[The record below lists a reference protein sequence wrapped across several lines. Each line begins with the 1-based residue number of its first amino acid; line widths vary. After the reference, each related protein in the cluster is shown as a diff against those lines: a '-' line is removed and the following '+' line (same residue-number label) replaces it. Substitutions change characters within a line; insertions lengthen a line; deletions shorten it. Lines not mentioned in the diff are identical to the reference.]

1 MQKYLYLFLYSKK
14 ITIQS
19 SLNSKNPNLPWSTTE
34 RQKKKRWKIQSIDP
48 QVTTLNVL
56 AILSVPDS
64 TIFCILFSTSLLLL
78 PTFSY
83 IVVFISGDHPPPPGI
98 SDDVVLF
105 HFVTREP
112 LF

>member
-19 SLNSKNPNLPWSTTE
+19 SLNSQNL
-34 RQKKKRWKIQSIDP
+34 QLKGKKKRWKIQSIDP

-64 TIFCILFSTSLLLL
+64 TTFCILFSTSLLLL

-83 IVVFISGDHPPPPGI
+83 IVVFISGDHPPGI